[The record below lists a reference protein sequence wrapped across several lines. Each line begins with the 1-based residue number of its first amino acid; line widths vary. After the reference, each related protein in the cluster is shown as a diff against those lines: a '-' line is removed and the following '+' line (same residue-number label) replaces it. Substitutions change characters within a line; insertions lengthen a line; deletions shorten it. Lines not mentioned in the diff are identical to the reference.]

1 MTEASNPEAT
11 RPGIAKLA
19 AALAKAQ
26 AEFPAIPK
34 NRTGRIQPKDQSKQG
49 FEFKY
54 ADLEAVIAATR
65 PALTKHGLAVI
76 QQIAGDALRTIL
88 VHESGEQLVSEIF
101 VGGPRD
107 YTDIKH
113 FGIMVSYNRRYQ
125 YQSMV
130 CVASDDDAD
139 VDPNDSGRDSR
150 PASRDNRRHVQ
161 QPQASAPV
169 KPQAASQ
176 PAAGKESPSGEQQ
189 PAAGVAVLSPS
200 QLKLVRAKCTAA
212 GFDETKLCTELG
224 IGSLDDLPAAR
235 VNEALDKIKGFAS
248 AGQQS

>member
-1 MTEASNPEAT
+1 MSEHTTQAGS
-11 RPGIAKLA
+11 IAKLA
-19 AALAKAQ
+19 GALAKAQ

-65 PALTKHGLAVI
+65 PALTKNGLAVV
-76 QQIAGDALRTIL
+76 QQIIGDALRTIL
-88 VHESGEQLVSEIF
+88 VHESGEQLVSEIN

-107 YTDIKH
+107 YNDIKH

-139 VDPNDSGRDSR
+139 VDPNDHGDRR
-150 PASRDNRRHVQ
+150 PSQTRDNRKSVQ
-161 QPQASAPV
+161 QPQAAAKPAAPANPPAATGAQAQAADGAPV
-169 KPQAASQ
+169 LSASQ
-176 PAAGKESPSGEQQ
+176 
-189 PAAGVAVLSPS
+189 LN
-200 QLKLVRAKCTAA
+200 LLRAKCKAVSLEEAT
-212 GFDETKLCTELG
+212 LCTVLAVGNLEA
-224 IGSLDDLPAAR
+224 LPASR
-235 VNEALDKIKGFAS
+235 VNEALDKIKGYAS
-248 AGQQS
+248 AAAGGQP

>member
-1 MTEASNPEAT
+1 MTEAVTQPA
-11 RPGIAKLA
+11 GIAKLA

-34 NRTGRIQPKDQSKQG
+34 NRTGRIQPKDQTKQG

-65 PALTKHGLAVI
+65 PSLTKYGLAVV
-76 QQIAGDALRTIL
+76 QQIVNDTLRTIL
-88 VHESGEQLVSEIF
+88 VHESGEQLVSEII

-107 YTDIKH
+107 YNDIKH

-139 VDPNDSGRDSR
+139 VDPNDHNDRR
-150 PASRDNRRHVQ
+150 PSRDTRKPVQ
-161 QPQASAPV
+161 QPQASGNGQAPASR
-169 KPQAASQ
+169 PQQAPAAQQAQSAQPATGDGAAIASASQ
-176 PAAGKESPSGEQQ
+176 I
-189 PAAGVAVLSPS
+189 
-200 QLKLVRAKCTAA
+200 KLLHAKCAA
-212 GFDETKLCTELG
+212 VSMTDSVLANLLG
-224 IGSLDDLPAAR
+224 VENIEALPAYR
-235 VNEALDKIKGFAS
+235 VNEALDKIKGYAA
-248 AGQQS
+248 AGAQ

>member
-1 MTEASNPEAT
+1 MTEAGTQPA
-11 RPGIAKLA
+11 GIARLA

-65 PALTKHGLAVI
+65 PYLTKYGLAVV
-76 QQIAGDALRTIL
+76 QQIVNETLRTIL
-88 VHESGEQLVSEIF
+88 VHESGEQLVSEII

-107 YTDIKH
+107 YNDIKH

-139 VDPNDSGRDSR
+139 VDPNDHNDRRPSSDSR
-150 PASRDNRRHVQ
+150 KPVQ
-161 QPQASAPV
+161 QPQASAPA
-169 KPQAASQ
+169 KPQPQ
-176 PAAGKESPSGEQQ
+176 PQSGKEGPNGEQQ
-189 PAAGVAVLSPS
+189 PATGGAVVSAS
-200 QLKLVRAKCTAA
+200 QLKLLRAKCAA
-212 GFDETKLCTELG
+212 VSMTDSVLANLLG
-224 IGSLDDLPAAR
+224 VENIEALPAAR
-235 VNEALDKIKGFAS
+235 VNEALDKIKGHTA
-248 AGQQS
+248 AGAQ